1 VAILNRTL
9 APARPKLAK
18 PKLATPNT
26 GGFRLQLVPLLL
38 LAAGAVAVL
47 GLLRV
52 VQTSQATTA
61 SFAMQSLQQEK
72 LELETGVRQLE
83 AEVASLSSL
92 DRIEREAER
101 LGLEL
106 PARISYV
113 TTNVAWPAAAED
125 LLPARFAPQEDP
137 LTAELAA
144 GGIDGSPE
152 SSGWWQ
158 DVLNLL
164 PFN

>member
-1 VAILNRTL
+1 MAVVSRIV

-18 PKLATPNT
+18 TKT
-26 GGFRLQLVPLLL
+26 GGLRLQLVPLLL
-38 LAAGAVAVL
+38 LAAGAVAVI

-61 SFAMQSLQQEK
+61 SFAMQSLQQDK
-72 LELETGVRQLE
+72 LELETSVRQLE

-92 DRIEREAER
+92 DRIERDAKR

-106 PARISYV
+106 PERVSYLSV
-113 TTNVAWPAAAED
+113 NVAWPATAED
-125 LLPARFAPQEDP
+125 LLPARFAPPEDE
-137 LTAELAA
+137 ASLAGPA
-144 GGIDGSPE
+144 ADGVDGSLENP
-152 SSGWWQ
+152 SWWR
-158 DVLNLL
+158 DLVNLL